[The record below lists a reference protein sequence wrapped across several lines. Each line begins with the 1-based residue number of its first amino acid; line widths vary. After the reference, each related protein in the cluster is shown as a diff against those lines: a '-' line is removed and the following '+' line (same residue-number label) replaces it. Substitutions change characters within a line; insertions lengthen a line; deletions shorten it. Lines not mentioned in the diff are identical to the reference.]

1 MMTLTHSIPRLLGLM
16 LMITILLLCQGIPTF
31 AAEIPALETP
41 VSSAPVDP
49 SVPLPD
55 QEPIRT
61 YSLPLITT
69 ASKQKVKIDP
79 PAARII
85 VTTKPGDVSVHC
97 GDSNQKHYRCVSGKH
112 LQIAYD
118 PPQPISFF
126 WAYSEHAEHVALQI
140 EVYELYEA
148 EATEPE
154 FSNESK

>member
-1 MMTLTHSIPRLLGLM
+1 MTIWQHSIRILCLVLLWVGLGLCGSAPGYA
-16 LMITILLLCQGIPTF
+16 T
-31 AAEIPALETP
+31 EIPAWQSP

-49 SVPLPD
+49 SAPLPEEKPL
-55 QEPIRT
+55 QS

-79 PAARII
+79 PAARIV

-97 GDSNQKHYRCVSGKH
+97 GDSNQKHYRCASGKS

-126 WAYSEHAEHVALQI
+126 WAYSEHAEHVALKI
-140 EVYELYEA
+140 DVYELYD
-148 EATEPE
+148 
-154 FSNESK
+154 SGQ